1 MGALQL
7 SQLCH
12 QLEERAR
19 QNDSSDLPDLIGRIG
34 SEYLTVRGLFNAER
48 QLFIS

>member
-1 MGALQL
+1 G
-7 SQLCH
+7 
-12 QLEERAR
+12 
-19 QNDSSDLPDLIGRIG
+19 LPDLIGRIG